1 MEKKTGLLKTITSKN
16 EIGTLFP
23 LVIMCIVIT
32 AINPAFI
39 AFDNIM
45 DVFRT
50 ASYYLIV
57 GAPLTLLLLTAD
69 MDLSIGA
76 VTALGG
82 VVCVFAMKA
91 GLPMVV
97 AILLGLAAGAAV
109 GIFKAYVIVELELP
123 ALIVTLGIQYAVNGI
138 VSVTTQ
144 GMSVSGA
151 TDAFKIFGQG
161 RIFGNIHLTVIFALL
176 IAIIF
181 QIVISR
187 TKYGRSVFAIG
198 GNPETSR
205 LAGIPVKK
213 RRIGI
218 HVMVSVFAALTGIFM
233 ASRFNSAQ
241 TTAGQGTEL
250 TVMAAVI
257 IGGTSMFGGSGSVTG
272 SVLGCILLAVI
283 SNGLVLVRVPS
294 FWQNLI
300 FGIILLISVGIDKY
314 RQKLNSAA

>member
-1 MEKKTGLLKTITSKN
+1 MRSQSIWNFLNPVDCCRDCKNRGSKFPLFSCFMTKDMKGSIRMEKKTGLLKTITSKN

-138 VSVTTQ
+138 V
-144 GMSVSGA
+144 
-151 TDAFKIFGQG
+151 
-161 RIFGNIHLTVIFALL
+161 
-176 IAIIF
+176 
-181 QIVISR
+181 
-187 TKYGRSVFAIG
+187 
-198 GNPETSR
+198 
-205 LAGIPVKK
+205 
-213 RRIGI
+213 
-218 HVMVSVFAALTGIFM
+218 
-233 ASRFNSAQ
+233 
-241 TTAGQGTEL
+241 
-250 TVMAAVI
+250 
-257 IGGTSMFGGSGSVTG
+257 
-272 SVLGCILLAVI
+272 
-283 SNGLVLVRVPS
+283 
-294 FWQNLI
+294 
-300 FGIILLISVGIDKY
+300 
-314 RQKLNSAA
+314 

>member
-1 MEKKTGLLKTITSKN
+1 MKKKNNLIKTLASKN
-16 EIGTLFP
+16 EIGTLLP
-23 LVIMCIVIT
+23 LVIMGLIVTI
-32 AINPAFI
+32 INPAFI

-45 DVFRT
+45 DIFRT
-50 ASYYLIV
+50 SSFYLIV

-82 VVCVFAMKA
+82 VVCVYAMKY
-91 GLPMVV
+91 GVPMVF
-97 AILLGLAAGAAV
+97 AILLGLLAGALI
-109 GIFKAYVIVELELP
+109 GLFKAYVIVDLELP
-123 ALIVTLGIQYAVNGI
+123 ALIVTLGIEYAVNGI

-151 TDAFKIFGQG
+151 TDAFKIFGQC
-161 RIFGNIHLTVIFALL
+161 RLFGKIHLSIVISLV

-181 QIVISR
+181 QVLISK
-187 TKYGRSVFAIG
+187 TKYGRSIFAIG

-205 LAGIPVKK
+205 LAGIPVKG
-213 RRIGI
+213 RRKEI
-218 HVMVSVFAALTGIFM
+218 HILVSTFAALTGIFM

-241 TTAGQGTEL
+241 TTAGAGTEL

-257 IGGTSMFGGSGSVTG
+257 IGGTSMFGGSGSVIG
-272 SVLGCILLAVI
+272 SILGCILLAVI
-283 SNGLVLVRVPS
+283 SNGLVLMKVPS

-314 RQKLNSAA
+314 RQKINSAA